1 MQSSS
6 GPAPTRIV
14 CLGGGY
20 VALFL
25 CRALRGAIRR
35 GLVDVTVISRD
46 NFHTYHGF
54 VAEML
59 VGRIQPGQI
68 MSPARRI
75 FAPAHFHNAEIERVD
90 TGAKTVTTSRIL
102 DGREQVLPYD
112 HLVLGLGSTDDLA
125 RYPGLAEHAHRLRSY
140 WDAFRVRNDIISML
154 EMAEIETDPAERRR
168 LLTFVIAG
176 GNYGGVEV
184 ASELSE
190 YFDLL
195 VRKEYPRLEREE
207 FRIVLVHSG
216 DRILP
221 ELGQHHPKLA
231 DYGQRITERSGIE
244 VRLRTK
250 LVAAT
255 PEEAVT
261 SAGERI
267 PTRTIISCTGTAM
280 SPLLDQLRG
289 AERER
294 PGGGRVCTD
303 ACGRVAGAPEVWA
316 GGDCAATPHPKGGS
330 YPPLAIY
337 AMAAGW
343 RIGRNVLRV
352 ARGEAPKPAR
362 FAGLGDAVSL
372 GRRRAV
378 AHLKGIP
385 FYGLPGWILWRIFL
399 LGFVPTWDRRVRLVV
414 DWVLTPL
421 FGRDVVNMRLQQP
434 VGLGREMYEAGQEV
448 VRQGDIGR
456 RLYLIWKGEVE
467 VVKQE
472 PNGAERL
479 LAVLGP
485 GQHFGETAVFSN
497 VRRTATVRARSR
509 VELVSLGRSEAVALS
524 ESSQQFAA
532 AVRRLPGTGA
542 EQAPVAH

>member
-154 EMAEIETDPAERRR
+154 EMAEIESDPAERRR

-195 VRKEYPRLEREE
+195 VRKEYPRLNREE
-207 FRIVLVHSG
+207 FRLVLVHSG

-221 ELGQHHPKLA
+221 ELGQHHPRLA
-231 DYGQRITERSGIE
+231 DYGQRIIERNGIE
-244 VRLRTK
+244 VRLKTK

-280 SPLLDQLRG
+280 SPLLDQLPG

-294 PGGGRVCTD
+294 PGAGRVRTD
-303 ACGRVAGAPEVWA
+303 ECGRVAGLPGVWA
-316 GGDCAATPHPKGGS
+316 GGDCAMT
-330 YPPLAIY
+330 
-337 AMAAGW
+337 
-343 RIGRNVLRV
+343 
-352 ARGEAPKPAR
+352 
-362 FAGLGDAVSL
+362 
-372 GRRRAV
+372 
-378 AHLKGIP
+378 AH
-385 FYGLPGWILWRIFL
+385 
-399 LGFVPTWDRRVRLVV
+399 
-414 DWVLTPL
+414 
-421 FGRDVVNMRLQQP
+421 
-434 VGLGREMYEAGQEV
+434 
-448 VRQGDIGR
+448 
-456 RLYLIWKGEVE
+456 
-467 VVKQE
+467 
-472 PNGAERL
+472 
-479 LAVLGP
+479 
-485 GQHFGETAVFSN
+485 
-497 VRRTATVRARSR
+497 
-509 VELVSLGRSEAVALS
+509 
-524 ESSQQFAA
+524 
-532 AVRRLPGTGA
+532 
-542 EQAPVAH
+542 

>member
-1 MQSSS
+1 MQSTSQH
-6 GPAPTRIV
+6 PAVRVV
-14 CLGGGY
+14 CVGGGWT
-20 VALFL
+20 ALYL
-25 CRALRGAIRR
+25 CRALRGAMRR
-35 GLVDVTVISRD
+35 GLVDVTVVSRD

-54 VAEML
+54 IPEML

-68 MSPARRI
+68 MTPSRRVLAPAR
-75 FAPAHFHNAEIERVD
+75 FHNAEVEAID
-90 TGAKTVTTSRIL
+90 IAAKTVTTSRIL
-102 DGREQVLPYD
+102 DGREQVLSYD
-112 HLVLGLGSTDDLA
+112 HLVLALGSMDDLA

-168 LLTFVIAG
+168 LLTFVVAG

-195 VRKEYPRLEREE
+195 VRKEYPRLSRGE

-216 DRILP
+216 DRLLP
-221 ELGQHHPKLA
+221 ELGQHYPKLA
-231 DYGQRITERSGIE
+231 DYGARVVAETGIE
-244 VRLRTK
+244 VRLETK

-267 PTRTIISCTGTAM
+267 PTRTIISCIGTAM
-280 SPLLDQLRG
+280 SPLLDHVPC
-289 AERER
+289 ERER
-294 PGGGRVCTD
+294 PGGRVRADTYGRVE
-303 ACGRVAGAPEVWA
+303 GVANVWA
-316 GGDCAATPHPKGGS
+316 GGDCAAAPHPKGGT

-343 RIGRNVLRV
+343 RIGKNI
-352 ARGEAPKPAR
+352 ARAAEGRALAPAR
-362 FAGLGDAVSL
+362 FTGLGDALSL

-378 AHLKGIP
+378 AQLKGVPIT
-385 FYGLPGWILWRIFL
+385 GLPGWMLWRTVL
-399 LGFVPTWDRRVRLVV
+399 LGFIPTWDRRIRLLV
-414 DWVLTPL
+414 DWMMTP
-421 FGRDVVNMRLQQP
+421 FVGREVVNMRLQQP
-434 VGLGREMYEAGQEV
+434 VGIGREFYEPGQAV

-467 VVKQE
+467 VVKRG
-472 PNGAERL
+472 PDGADEVV
-479 LAVLGP
+479 AVLGP
-485 GQHFGETAVFSN
+485 GEHFGETAVFSN
-497 VRRTATVRARSR
+497 VRRTATVRARTR

-524 ESSQQFAA
+524 ETSQSFAA
-532 AVRRLPGTGA
+532 AVRRRPGA
-542 EQAPVAH
+542 ERAPQHQDS